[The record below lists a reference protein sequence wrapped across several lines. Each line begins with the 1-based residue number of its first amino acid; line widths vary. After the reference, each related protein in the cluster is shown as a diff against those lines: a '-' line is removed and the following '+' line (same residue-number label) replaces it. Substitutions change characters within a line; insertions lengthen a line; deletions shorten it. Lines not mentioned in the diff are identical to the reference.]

1 MEMPLSQKAL
11 TEVDSDCVA
20 ETANDADRRQH
31 ARHVKVMRIARV
43 SNRQI
48 DAEGL
53 GMVRDISSGGMM
65 IDTYFQL
72 EIGQMVTVALH
83 DNQELAGEIVWK
95 EGQTVGVHFD
105 TEIPVDDIL
114 AKPLANS
121 DGTRVRLPRFA
132 VNRTANIGTESMNVV
147 ANICDVSQRGAKLR
161 CDAKIGMHSNILI
174 KPDALRPVRATVK
187 WRGGDF
193 TGVEFHR
200 LLSVDELA
208 QWLAQHNM
216 PSSPN

>member
-1 MEMPLSQKAL
+1 MEMPLNQKPV
-11 TEVDSDCVA
+11 EDVEYDCQGDLA
-20 ETANDADRRQH
+20 DPTDRRQH
-31 ARHVKVMRIARV
+31 SRNVKVMRIARV
-43 SNRQI
+43 SNRLL

-53 GMVRDISSGGMM
+53 GMVRDVSPGGMM

-72 EIGQMVTVALH
+72 EIGQIVTIALL
-83 DNQELAGEIVWK
+83 DNQELTGEIVWK

-105 TEIPVDDIL
+105 TEMPVQEIL
-114 AKPLANS
+114 AKPLENA
-121 DGTRVRLPRFA
+121 DGTRARLPRFA
-132 VNRTANIGTESMNVV
+132 VNKGATIGIGSNNVP

-161 CDAKIGMHSNILI
+161 CDAKMAMHSNILI

-200 LLSVDELA
+200 LLPVEELA
-208 QWLAQHNM
+208 QWLE
-216 PSSPN
+216 PE